1 MAEDLPQVRVSLRL
15 EGDWSGLGDR
25 GEAFRLAL
33 ERAAN
38 GALKGGLTG
47 GLKAAH
53 RAAHRRGGLS
63 KIEADP
69 EVKAFILARIDR
81 LTFDAMVAEVK
92 ATFPPDRHVS
102 RSALHRWWHKTGRFL
117 PAS

>member
-25 GEAFRLAL
+25 GEAFRLAR